1 MEEYKTRMIE
11 EYGDLV
17 KKYYKLKSFLEVER
31 GQRHLEAMDRSLLR
45 EQLHYMGGYLEV
57 LSRRIARLFC
67 TPNFESESGAAS
79 TINAYPAPTPAPKAK
94 SVKSESED
102 ALTNR
107 YSCKAASDVNEKKSS
122 ENNGIKTV
130 SADDFIKWFNKNF
143 N

>member
-17 KKYYKLKSFLEVER
+17 KKYYKLKAFLEVEK

-57 LSRRIARLFC
+57 LARRITRLFC
-67 TPNFESESGAAS
+67 TPNFESEAGRSVK
-79 TINAYPAPTPAPKAK
+79 AYPAPTPRMETVRNVI
-94 SVKSESED
+94 SD
-102 ALTNR
+102 ALEYDPKST
-107 YSCKAASDVNEKKSS
+107 SSEANETKKSS
-122 ENNGIKTV
+122 ETNSTMTV
-130 SADDFIKWFNKNF
+130 SADDFIKWFNQHF

>member
-17 KKYYKLKSFLEVER
+17 KKYYKLKAFLEVEK

-45 EQLHYMGGYLEV
+45 EQLYYMGGYLEV

-67 TPNFESESGAAS
+67 TPNFESESGAVS
-79 TINAYPAPTPAPKAK
+79 TISAYPAPTQAHKAK

-102 ALTNR
+102 VLTNC

>member
-11 EYGDLV
+11 EYGDLI
-17 KKYYKLKSFLEVER
+17 KKYYKLKAFLEVEK

-57 LSRRIARLFC
+57 LARRIARLFC
-67 TPNFESESGAAS
+67 TPDFESEAGVP
-79 TINAYPAPTPAPKAK
+79 IKAYPAPVQKLE
-94 SVKSESED
+94 SVKNGVGD
-102 ALTNR
+102 AIKYDSKSIN
-107 YSCKAASDVNEKKSS
+107 SKANETKRSS
-122 ENNGIKTV
+122 ETNSTMTV

>member
-17 KKYYKLKSFLEVER
+17 KKYYKLKAFLEVEK

-57 LSRRIARLFC
+57 LVRRITRLFC
-67 TPNFESESGAAS
+67 TPDFESEAAADVSARPGQALKTYPLKNEAGKAVRYVDSG
-79 TINAYPAPTPAPKAK
+79 NAGSCSEKAK
-94 SVKSESED
+94 KV
-102 ALTNR
+102 T
-107 YSCKAASDVNEKKSS
+107 
-122 ENNGIKTV
+122 ENGDTTAM
-130 SADDFIKWFNKNF
+130 SADDFIKWFNQHF

>member
-17 KKYYKLKSFLEVER
+17 KKYYKLKAFLEVEK

-57 LSRRIARLFC
+57 LARRITRLFC
-67 TPNFESESGAAS
+67 TPDFESEAGRSVK
-79 TINAYPAPTPAPKAK
+79 AYPAPVSKLE
-94 SVKSESED
+94 SVKNEVNDTLKYDPKSIS
-102 ALTNR
+102 
-107 YSCKAASDVNEKKSS
+107 SKANETKRSS
-122 ENNGIKTV
+122 ETNSTMTV
-130 SADDFIKWFNKNF
+130 SADDFIKWFNQHF

>member
-17 KKYYKLKSFLEVER
+17 KKYYKLKAFLEVEK

-57 LSRRIARLFC
+57 LARRITRLFC
-67 TPNFESESGAAS
+67 TPNFESEAGELVKV
-79 TINAYPAPTPAPKAK
+79 YPAPVQKLE
-94 SVKSESED
+94 SVKNGVGDAIKYDSESI
-102 ALTNR
+102 
-107 YSCKAASDVNEKKSS
+107 SSKANETKRSS
-122 ENNGIKTV
+122 ETNSTMTV
-130 SADDFIKWFNKNF
+130 SADDFIKWFNQHF

>member
-17 KKYYKLKSFLEVER
+17 KKYYKLKAFLEVEK

-57 LSRRIARLFC
+57 LARCITRLFC
-67 TPNFESESGAAS
+67 TPNFESEAGRSVK
-79 TINAYPAPTPAPKAK
+79 AYPAPTPRMET
-94 SVKSESED
+94 VRNRIGD
-102 ALTNR
+102 ALEYDPKST
-107 YSCKAASDVNEKKSS
+107 SSEANETKKSGETNS
-122 ENNGIKTV
+122 TMTV
-130 SADDFIKWFNKNF
+130 SADDFIKWFNQHF

>member
-17 KKYYKLKSFLEVER
+17 KKYYKLKAFLEVEK

-57 LSRRIARLFC
+57 LARRITRLFC
-67 TPNFESESGAAS
+67 TPDFESEAADGVKARPVQTPRINTVKNGAE
-79 TINAYPAPTPAPKAK
+79 NAARHYDLGKVTPSVDKAK
-94 SVKSESED
+94 
-102 ALTNR
+102 
-107 YSCKAASDVNEKKSS
+107 KANE
-122 ENNGIKTV
+122 GIEPMAM
-130 SADDFIKWFNKNF
+130 SAEDFIKWFNQHF

>member
-17 KKYYKLKSFLEVER
+17 KKYYKLKAFLEVEK

-57 LSRRIARLFC
+57 LARRITRLFC
-67 TPNFESESGAAS
+67 TPNFESEAGRSVK
-79 TINAYPAPTPAPKAK
+79 AYPAPASKLE
-94 SVKSESED
+94 SVKNEVNDSLKYDPKSI
-102 ALTNR
+102 
-107 YSCKAASDVNEKKSS
+107 SSKANETKRSS
-122 ENNGIKTV
+122 ETNSTMTV
-130 SADDFIKWFNKNF
+130 SADDFIKWFNQHF

>member
-17 KKYYKLKSFLEVER
+17 KKYYKLKAFLEVEK

-57 LSRRIARLFC
+57 LARRITRLFC
-67 TPNFESESGAAS
+67 TPNFESEAGRSVKV
-79 TINAYPAPTPAPKAK
+79 YPAPAPKLE
-94 SVKSESED
+94 SVKNGVKD
-102 ALTNR
+102 ALKYDTK
-107 YSCKAASDVNEKKSS
+107 SISSEANETKKSS
-122 ENNGIKTV
+122 ETNSIMTV
-130 SADDFIKWFNKNF
+130 SADDFIKWFNQHF